1 MKKNT
6 NLIIGISIVIVV
18 WCAFMGYRHITGEQ
32 DTDTH
37 RQREDERLT
46 EIAKKSPRAG
56 LAQMARALNDY
67 HNKNHQYPSKLLD
80 LYPTYLANKS
90 FIEEIDWYYEPRGDN
105 FHLTKTLAIGTKR
118 MVASIDK
125 GLRPQAEKGIMVATP
140 TPIPKTQEVEKPD
153 VNILERY
160 EPTAQDRLDLARDK
174 FLKLLSEREL
184 RVASVSELERDEE
197 RIVSTLQP
205 ELLSIQEPEIGS
217 GLEYELS
224 HSYLVW
230 KDKNGVLGFSNIQYP
245 DTDRLSMCAIGR
257 WYDVKIPKQK
267 QLEPIDSV
275 SETAKSK
282 KSPGMIATGFDRQCL
297 VWKDK
302 HGTLGFG
309 NVEYPERDPV
319 SILQTDGWVSIE
331 RPSIA
336 TETGTYKD
344 HGRQEDKSDQAIASE
359 LSNQYLVWK
368 DKDGTLGFG
377 NVEYPEMS
385 HTSYIHFN
393 GSWEPVAH

>member
-1 MKKNT
+1 MKQNKKW
-6 NLIIGISIVIVV
+6 IIVFSIVIVL
-18 WCAFMGYRHITGEQ
+18 WCAYMGYRHITRKQ
-32 DTDTH
+32 DTDAH
-37 RQREDERLT
+37 RQKAQNRIT

-56 LAQMARALNDY
+56 LAQMARALNEY
-67 HNKNHQYPSKLLD
+67 HDKNHQYPSKLLD
-80 LYPTYLANKS
+80 LYPIYLANKS
-90 FIEEIDWYYEPRGDN
+90 FIEEIDWHYEPRGND
-105 FHLTKTLAIGTKR
+105 FYLSKTLVKGSKR

-140 TPIPKTQEVEKPD
+140 TPIPETNEVEKPD

-160 EPTAQDRLDLARDK
+160 EQTSQERLDLAREK
-174 FLKLLSEREL
+174 FLKILREREM
-184 RVASVSELERDEE
+184 RVASVSVLERDEE
-197 RIVSTLQP
+197 RIISTLQP
-205 ELLSIQEPEIGS
+205 ELISIKEPEIGS
-217 GLEYELS
+217 DVEFELS
-224 HSYLVW
+224 HRYLVW

-267 QLEPIDSV
+267 DQEPIDSEA
-275 SETAKSK
+275 ETAKSK
-282 KSPGMIATGFDRQCL
+282 KGPGMIATGFDHRCL

-309 NVEYPERDPV
+309 NVEYPARDPV
-319 SILQTDGWVSIE
+319 SILQADGWVSIE

-385 HTSYIHFN
+385 HTSHIHVN
-393 GSWEPVAH
+393 GSWEPVAN